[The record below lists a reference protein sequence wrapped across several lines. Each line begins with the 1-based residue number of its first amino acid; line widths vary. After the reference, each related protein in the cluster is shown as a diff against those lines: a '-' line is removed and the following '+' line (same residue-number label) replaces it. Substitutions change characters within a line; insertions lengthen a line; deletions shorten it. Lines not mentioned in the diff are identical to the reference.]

1 MPDYEALEPQ
11 INKVAA
17 VDSKVYE
24 LANKDEKNFGA
35 AIRIRR
41 QSLGLKAYELA
52 YDVDVSPV
60 YITQIEKHGKLPS
73 PDIMERICNALQDD
87 KLFKIYLRMKH
98 PTMYKKLAEFEAG
111 REANIDS
118 EIEQMQREI
127 EQMEVKR
134 RNRTET
140 ETLKK
145 LISDFETKVHK
156 SEAKLHKSLGKLE
169 TIKKLHSNLKSNF
182 EQRENSQ
189 D

>member
-1 MPDYEALEPQ
+1 MTDYEALEPQ
-11 INKVAA
+11 INEVETI
-17 VDSKVYE
+17 DSKVYE
-24 LANKDEKNFGA
+24 LANKGEKNFGA

-52 YDVDVSPV
+52 HDVDVSPV

-87 KLFKIYLRMKH
+87 ELFRIYLRMKH
-98 PTMYKKLAEFEAG
+98 PTMYKKLMELEAR

-118 EIEQMQREI
+118 EIEQMQKEI
-127 EQMEVKR
+127 ELMGEKR
-134 RNRTET
+134 KNRTET
-140 ETLKK
+140 KTFKK
-145 LISDFETKVHK
+145 LITDFGTKVHK
-156 SEAKLHKSLGKLE
+156 SEAKLQKSLERLK

-182 EQRENSQ
+182 KQK